1 MAGVLAMEWDEQYRG
16 TLRKP
21 KIGIPRRD
29 GAKNRLSNGTIDEKA
44 ELTLLKGDVI

>member
-21 KIGIPRRD
+21 KIGISWRD

-44 ELTLLKGDVI
+44 ELTLLVGNVV